1 MKKSPSKTKAPGK
14 PKGIR
19 RKDAKKAPTLTKK
32 LLISNG
38 GVLAIDRGIKAP
50 ADAAGDAGMFHFR
63 LMEDR
68 LLRADG
74 VIDAELQKYL
84 DKLRDE
90 IFCTVQNALLGGDH
104 GFFERLVQAAAHVK
118 RGCPVDAKAERILRY
133 YLMRR
138 RDGEP
143 VTSSQIVKYLSNLPD
158 APAGG
163 VDDGEVRRVCRN
175 LGLVLGRSAL
185 AIAIQ

>member
-1 MKKSPSKTKAPGK
+1 MNTGK
-14 PKGIR
+14 PIGIR

-32 LLISNG
+32 LLICNG

-63 LMEDR
+63 VMEDR

-90 IFCTVQNALLGGDH
+90 VFCTVQNALLGGDS
-104 GFFERLVQAAAHVK
+104 GFFERLAQAAEHVK
-118 RGCPVDAKAERILRY
+118 RGRPNDVKAERILRY

-138 RDGEP
+138 IDGEP
-143 VTSSQIVKYLSNLPD
+143 VTCSQIVEHLSSFPD
-158 APAGG
+158 VSLNG
-163 VDDGEVRRVCRN
+163 VDERDVRRTCKG
-175 LGLVLGRSAL
+175 LGLVLGKSARSMPV
-185 AIAIQ
+185 